1 MGKGGIF
8 RDQSWRLEEVE
19 RGEERQKVKK
29 RGRIVFIQS
38 NFSKKFHEIKSTR
51 NYYSYYFQRS
61 DRKEIRE
68 YSQKKREEPAKLD
81 LEEAK
86 EEANKTL
93 SSEISPKKTTFMKGY
108 TNIFLIFLLLLCVYV
123 HVCV

>member
-1 MGKGGIF
+1 MKSNQPEIIILIIFKGAI
-8 RDQSWRLEEVE
+8 
-19 RGEERQKVKK
+19 
-29 RGRIVFIQS
+29 
-38 NFSKKFHEIKSTR
+38 
-51 NYYSYYFQRS
+51 
-61 DRKEIRE
+61 KEIRE